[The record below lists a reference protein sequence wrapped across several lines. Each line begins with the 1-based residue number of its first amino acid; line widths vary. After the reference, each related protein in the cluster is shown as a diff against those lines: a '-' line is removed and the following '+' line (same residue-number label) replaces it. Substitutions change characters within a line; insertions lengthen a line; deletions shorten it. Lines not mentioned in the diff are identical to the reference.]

1 MPRQQLPK
9 ERRWYALQTQTGL
22 EEVAAKALRQRIE
35 SLKMQDKIFNVLVP
49 KEKKIKIK
57 NGKRVIEEEK
67 IFPGYVLVEM
77 IVDDES
83 WYVARNTPNITG
95 FLGAGTTPVP
105 LNEEEVK
112 EILSRAQEKEPEY
125 KIDFSEGDL
134 VRILE
139 EPFKDF
145 EGKVVEVDKEKGKV
159 KVLIQIFGK
168 ETPVE
173 LDYFQLKKL

>member
-1 MPRQQLPK
+1 MPKQQLPK
-9 ERRWYALQTQTGL
+9 EKKWYALQTQTGL
-22 EEVAAKALRQRIE
+22 EEIAAKALRQRIE
-35 SLKMQDKIFNVLVP
+35 SLRMQNKIFNVLVP
-49 KEKKIKIK
+49 KEKKIKVK
-57 NGKRVIEEEK
+57 NGKKIIEEEK

-95 FLGAGTTPVP
+95 FLGSGITPVP
-105 LNEEEVK
+105 LDEK
-112 EILSRAQEKEPEY
+112 EIEEILKRTQEKEPEY

-145 EGKVVEVDKEKGKV
+145 EGKVVEVDKEKGKL

-173 LDYFQLKKL
+173 LDYFQVKKL